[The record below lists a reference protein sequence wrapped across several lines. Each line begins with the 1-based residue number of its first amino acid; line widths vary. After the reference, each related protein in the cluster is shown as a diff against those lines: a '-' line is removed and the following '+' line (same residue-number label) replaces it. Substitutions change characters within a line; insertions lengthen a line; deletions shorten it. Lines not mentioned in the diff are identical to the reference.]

1 MSKLIAIGLKLF
13 ASLQDWGFMK
23 ILLLAPQPFYIERG
37 TPIAVDLMLQAL
49 SKDGHEVDLLTFP
62 SGEPKSYEN
71 VTHYRIKSWF
81 GITSVKAGFSPGK
94 LILDVF
100 LFFRMVLMLSRK
112 RYQVV
117 HAVEE
122 SVFMAMILAPIFRFK
137 YIYAMDSSMAGQLV
151 DRLTPK
157 LRGLG
162 SLFEWFESLPLRF
175 ASAVVPVC
183 DALADIANRYRQ
195 NGVFL
200 LKDVSL
206 VDKETVHS
214 GVVDV
219 SQATGSQGPFFMY
232 IGNLEPYQGIDLMID
247 GFALYVKGGGD
258 AQLVIIGGSD
268 KHINE
273 YKNRCSQLGVSHSV
287 HFLGPLP
294 VDHLFQLMTQA
305 NVLVSPRSEGVN
317 TPMKVYSY
325 MDSGVPVLATNLP
338 THTQAMNP
346 DNACLV
352 EPNPESMQEGMTKL
366 MNEPEYGAALTQ
378 RAAEYIAKEHSMTAF
393 RQKVQSIYTYLEKL

>member
-1 MSKLIAIGLKLF
+1 
-13 ASLQDWGFMK
+13 MK

-37 TPIAVDLMLQAL
+37 TPIAVDLLLQAL
-49 SKDGHEVDLLTFP
+49 SKDGHQVDLLTFP
-62 SGEPKSYEN
+62 SGEPRSYEN

-81 GITSVKAGFSPGK
+81 GITNVKAGFSPAK

-100 LFFRMVLMLSRK
+100 LFFRFILMVSRN

-122 SVFMAMILAPIFRFK
+122 SVFMAMILSPIFRFK
-137 YIYAMDSSMAGQLV
+137 YVYDMDSSMAGQLV
-151 DRLTPK
+151 DRLPP
-157 LRGLG
+157 RLG
-162 SLFEWFESLPLRF
+162 FLGGLFEWFESLPLRF

-183 DALADIANRYRQ
+183 DALADIAYRYRTD
-195 NGVFL
+195 GVFL

-206 VDKETVHS
+206 VDKESVHS
-214 GVVDV
+214 SVVDIRK
-219 SQATGSQGPFFMY
+219 ATSSDGPFFMY

-247 GFALYVKGGGD
+247 GFAHYIKDGGA

-273 YKNRCSQLGVSHSV
+273 YRARCGQLGITQQV

-294 VDHLFQLMTQA
+294 VDHLYQLMRQS

-338 THTQAMNP
+338 THTQAMNQQ
-346 DNACLV
+346 NACLV
-352 EPNPESMQEGMTKL
+352 EPDAMSMKLGMAKL
-366 MNEPEYGAALTQ
+366 IEDSEYATALTKQ
-378 RAAEYIAKEHSMTAF
+378 AAEYIAREHSMAAF
-393 RQKVQSIYTYLEKL
+393 QQRVKSIYSYLENL